1 MARKAKKKSDSASR
15 LPSREHVVRVLTTAT
30 TIILTL
36 SLAAGL
42 LIGRGPL
49 QARAAQAVREPVRVA
64 FSWPPLVN
72 AAGEVQPGTWLDP
85 ATQRHLQALAQQYIS
100 PDPFDGAGLARARE
114 ALAATGW
121 FATGKGAG
129 EGPILRRESAGV
141 VRVEGRWRVPF
152 AAVRTGTGPTAVD
165 RLVTF
170 RGEVLDKAY
179 APGTS
184 GQCVIINAEHPAPS
198 RLGDV
203 WAGADVH
210 AALALI
216 ATLRHKPWA
225 DQIAAIDVGAY
236 TPRGQRQ
243 LWIVTKTGGR
253 IRWGGPVDAPL
264 PGEQS
269 TAVKIRHLDTIAAR
283 SGGRLDGG
291 QAALDIRLK
300 DVLIDATG
308 APPINPPTSP
318 GPSAIPSGR

>member
-1 MARKAKKKSDSASR
+1 MARKSKKKTGSDSSW
-15 LPSREHVVRVLTTAT
+15 LPPRENLIRALAT
-30 TIILTL
+30 TTTIVLTL
-36 SLAAGL
+36 SLALGL

-49 QARAAQAVREPVRVA
+49 QARAAQAVREPVRVV

-85 ATQRHLQALAQQYIS
+85 ATQNHLQALAAQYLS
-100 PDPFDGAGLARARE
+100 PDPFDATGLARARE

-121 FATGKGAG
+121 FVTGTTG
-129 EGPILRRESAGV
+129 GPILRRESAGV

-152 AAVRTGTGPTAVD
+152 AAVRTGSGPTTVD
-165 RLVTF
+165 RLVTV

-179 APGTS
+179 TPGAS
-184 GQCVIINAEHPAPS
+184 GQYLILNPEHPAPR

-203 WAGADVH
+203 WAGTDVH
-210 AALALI
+210 AGLALL

-225 DQIAAIDVGAY
+225 DQIAGIDVGAFNA
-236 TPRGQRQ
+236 RGQRQ

-253 IRWGGPVDAPL
+253 IRWGGPVDAPH

-269 TAVKIRHLDTIAAR
+269 TAVKIRHLDTIHAR

-308 APPINPPTSP
+308 SPAAAPSISP